1 MAALLPVV
9 KADAEVVK
17 AAYLAVVAVLVVTK
31 PVAVCRA
38 TAV

>member
-17 AAYLAVVAVLVVTK
+17 AACFAVVAVLVVTK
-31 PVAVCRA
+31 PVVVWQ
-38 TAV
+38 TAVV